1 MPTIEFGFG
10 SFNQEPLIWLEA
22 LKKLK
27 ASEEFERVVC
37 SGEMFDAIET
47 GKENNLDKP
56 RTMLIIDNDEHE
68 AVRAR
73 FGDLIGSMEIV
84 ANSNIWNMLEPT
96 HGNVREQVEAMGIEI
111 VEKGDDI
118 YLDMGKYYL

>member
-1 MPTIEFGFG
+1 MPIIEAGFG
-10 SFNQEPLIWLEA
+10 SMNQEPLIWLEA